1 MKILFEVKEIA
12 KAKHGSA
19 VAQRVT
25 LEPVSDPGDD
35 SVDGYAAR
43 QLQVVI
49 TNPAD
54 FLPATVNPG
63 EVVSIS
69 LRVYDPADE

>member
-1 MKILFEVKEIA
+1 MKILFELKEIA
-12 KAKHGSA
+12 KAKLYHG

-25 LEPVSDPGDD
+25 LEPVADPGDAT
-35 SVDGYAAR
+35 VDGYAAR

-54 FLPATVNPG
+54 FIPATVNPG